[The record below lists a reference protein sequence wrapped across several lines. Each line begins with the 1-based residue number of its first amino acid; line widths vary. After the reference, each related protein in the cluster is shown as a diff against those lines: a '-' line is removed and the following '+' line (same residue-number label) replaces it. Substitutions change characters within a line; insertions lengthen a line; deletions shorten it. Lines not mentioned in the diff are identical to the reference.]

1 MRPAR
6 RSGCRWASSSD
17 IRIEPAAGAARS
29 HTLSF
34 FGGSLREEQE
44 AVEASE
50 HLVTFLLADEEYGVD
65 VKLVQEII
73 RVSAIT
79 PVPRAPEYIRGVINL
94 RGNIFPVFDMQM
106 KVGMNHRDLT
116 DEARIV
122 VISWNEIQFGILVDS
137 VREVCTIY
145 DSQIEQ
151 AGQISSSMDKKYLL
165 GVAKHSD
172 GRLIVLLDLP
182 VLFDIEEI
190 LEEAKTAVAGS

>member
-1 MRPAR
+1 M
-6 RSGCRWASSSD
+6 D
-17 IRIEPAAGAARS
+17 
-29 HTLSF
+29 LSVNP
-34 FGGSLREEQE
+34 EI
-44 AVEASE
+44 AKKNVEAKGEE
-50 HLVTFLLADEEYGVD
+50 HITLVFALDNEDFGVD
-65 VKLVQEII
+65 VKAIREIV
-73 RVSAIT
+73 RVPPFIT
-79 PVPRAPEYIRGVINL
+79 RVPNAPEYIRGVINL

>member
-1 MRPAR
+1 
-6 RSGCRWASSSD
+6 
-17 IRIEPAAGAARS
+17 
-29 HTLSF
+29 
-34 FGGSLREEQE
+34 
-44 AVEASE
+44 
-50 HLVTFLLADEEYGVD
+50 
-65 VKLVQEII
+65 
-73 RVSAIT
+73 
-79 PVPRAPEYIRGVINL
+79 
-94 RGNIFPVFDMQM
+94 
-106 KVGMNHRDLT
+106 MNHRDLT